1 MTVSQISVFAQSKPG
16 HLARVL
22 GVFEAAGA
30 NVRGF
35 SVADTGEF
43 GITRFILDRPDI
55 ASAALKDAGFACVET
70 QVLCLKLDD
79 EPGELARVMGI
90 LAETGVNVL
99 YSYSMISTYII
110 IATDDI
116 AATKGALEAQGFAL
130 VRQDDIARASAA
142 RLGREG

>member
-79 EPGELARVMGI
+79 EPGGLARVMGI
-90 LAETGVNVL
+90 LAET
-99 YSYSMISTYII
+99 TYII

-142 RLGREG
+142 RLGSEG